1 MAVIAPRRLNQD
13 HLALTRSSREAVI
26 MIDVSRPSRSR
37 LHGAVAALA
46 AACTLFGAV
55 PASADTLVPGADE
68 SPAVRRETVAE
79 LANPSGPDRLPE
91 LKSKAASVIS
101 VRQVRLAQ
109 LTTRVTGGDT
119 DCSRPAIA
127 NLVAAD
133 TSGLT
138 AMGAQLAAETDVK
151 RAKDVYRRLFTDLR
165 VFGLESSRV
174 YLSGSCSAIVVRS
187 AAAQVRVLALDPT
200 ALATVADL
208 PTRIATSADKARAAV
223 AVLVD
228 LVPDKGNAA
237 QLTNNLTVLRSAS
250 DQLRAADQEM
260 DQIESTLDGLK
271 RAGKQT
277 VRDLV
282 KEAKA
287 ARKIAAAAAAT
298 SAP

>member
-1 MAVIAPRRLNQD
+1 MAVIAGRRLNQD

-26 MIDVSRPSRSR
+26 MIGVSRPPRSR
-37 LHGAVAALA
+37 LLGTVAAVA

-68 SPAVRRETVAE
+68 SPAVRRETIAE

-91 LKSKAASVIS
+91 LKSKAAAVIS

-109 LTTRVTGGDT
+109 LSTRVTGGDA

-165 VFGLESSRV
+165 VFVLENSRV
-174 YLSGSCSAIVVRS
+174 YLSGSCSAIIVRA
-187 AAAQVRVLALDPT
+187 AAAQVRVLALDP
-200 ALATVADL
+200 AVLATVADL

-228 LVPDKGNAA
+228 LVPDKGNAP

-250 DQLRAADQEM
+250 DQLRAADQELA
-260 DQIESTLDGLK
+260 QIESTLEAFK
-271 RAGKQT
+271 RASPKQA

-287 ARKIAAAAAAT
+287 ARKAAVAAA